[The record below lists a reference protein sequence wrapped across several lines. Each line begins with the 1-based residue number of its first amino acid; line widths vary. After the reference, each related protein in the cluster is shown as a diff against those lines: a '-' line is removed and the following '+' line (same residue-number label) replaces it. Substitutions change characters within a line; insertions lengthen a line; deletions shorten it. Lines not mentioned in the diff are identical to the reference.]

1 MVACDLCGGRGHI
14 PVYNHVQGG
23 VCFQCWGS
31 GVMTLRQP
39 IQQLNTHQDIFAEMK
54 SRQDLAIEAKYDA
67 ERKKILTEIKRKK
80 EMAGAK

>member
-1 MVACDLCGGRGHI
+1 
-14 PVYNHVQGG
+14 
-23 VCFQCWGS
+23 
-31 GVMTLRQP
+31 MTLRQP

-54 SRQDLAIEAKYDA
+54 SRQDLEIEAKYDA

>member
-1 MVACDLCGGRGHI
+1 MVRCDRCGGRGHI
-14 PVYNHVQGG
+14 PAYNHVQGG

-39 IQQLNTHQDIFAEMK
+39 IPQRNIQHNILDDMK
-54 SRQDLAIEAKYDA
+54 SRQDLELEAKYDA
-67 ERKKILTEIKRKK
+67 ERKKILAGIKRKK

>member
-1 MVACDLCGGRGHI
+1 MVRCDRCGGRGHI

-39 IQQLNTHQDIFAEMK
+39 IPQPNIQQDIFDMK
-54 SRQDLAIEAKYDA
+54 SRQDLELEAKYDA
-67 ERKKILTEIKRKK
+67 VRKTILAGLKRKK
-80 EMAGAK
+80 EMGKK